1 MHFSLESANP
11 LIGHPVSEKFDSIV
25 IGAGQAGP
33 AIAARL
39 AASGEQVALIERDQM
54 GGTCV
59 NTGCMPTKTLVAS
72 AYAAWL
78 AREGERFGIM
88 TGPVT
93 VDVSRV
99 RARKDAVVLSARGN
113 VARWMANTPGIT
125 VIHGHAR
132 FTGSHTVA
140 VDDRQLQAARI
151 FVNVGARA
159 TVPPV
164 PGLDTVP
171 YLTNTDVMDLD
182 VVPDHLVILGGS
194 YISLEFAQIFRR
206 FGAKVTVLEAAPK
219 FLGREDADIA
229 EQIHGIL
236 TGEGIRIEV
245 GVTELSFAKAEQG
258 ITANFRTAAGEN
270 VALTGS
276 HLLVATGRRPN
287 TDDLGLEA
295 SGLSVDLRGAI
306 PVDEACRSKQPH
318 IWVLGEA
325 NGRGAFTHTAYNDY
339 EIVAGNLLDGEDRK
353 ISDRKSVYALFIDP
367 PLGRIGMSEAE
378 ARAAGHRV
386 LVGTRAMA
394 RVGRAVEG
402 GETRGMMKIIF
413 DAESRRLLGA
423 AIIGFHGDEAV
434 QFLLPALYQ
443 GLTDHEICAM
453 TGIHPTVTELL
464 PYAIADAKEV

>member
-1 MHFSLESANP
+1 M
-11 LIGHPVSEKFDSIV
+11 SETFDSIV

-33 AIAARL
+33 AMAARL
-39 AASGEQVALIERDQM
+39 AASGERVALIERDEM

-72 AYAAWL
+72 AHAAWL
-78 AREGERFGIM
+78 AREGERFGII

-93 VDVSRV
+93 VDAARV
-99 RARKDAVVLSARGN
+99 RARKDAVVQAARGN
-113 VARWMANTPGIT
+113 VTRWMENTAGIT

-132 FTGSHTVA
+132 FTAPHTVT
-140 VDDRQLQAARI
+140 VGERQLTAARI

-164 PGLDTVP
+164 PGIEIVP
-171 YLTNTDVMDLD
+171 YLTNADVMDLD

-194 YISLEFAQIFRR
+194 YIGLEFAQIFRR
-206 FGAKVTVLEAAPK
+206 FGADVTILEAAPK
-219 FLGREDADIA
+219 FLAREDADIA
-229 EQIHGIL
+229 AEIHGIL
-236 TGEGIRIEV
+236 TGEGIQIEV
-245 GVTELSFAKAEQG
+245 GITDLSFAKADHS
-258 ITANFRTAAGEN
+258 ITARFLTAAGVG
-270 VALTGS
+270 VALKGS

-287 TDDLGLEA
+287 TDDLGLDA
-295 SGLSVDLRGAI
+295 AGLVADPPGVI
-306 PVDEACRSKQPH
+306 PVDDTCRTAQPH

-325 NGRGAFTHTAYNDY
+325 NGRGAFTHTAYNDF

-353 ISDRKSVYALFIDP
+353 ISDRKPVYALFIDP

-386 LVGTRAMA
+386 LVGTRPMA
-394 RVGRAVEG
+394 RVGRAVEV
-402 GETRGMMKIIF
+402 GETRGMMKVVF
-413 DAESRRLLGA
+413 DAKTRQLLGA

-443 GLTDHEICAM
+443 GLTDRDIRAM

>member
-1 MHFSLESANP
+1 MQTATEQP
-11 LIGHPVSEKFDSIV
+11 TGETFDSIV

-33 AIAARL
+33 ALAARL
-39 AASGEQVALIERDQM
+39 AASGENVALIERDQM

-72 AYAAWL
+72 AHAAWL
-78 AREGERFGIM
+78 AREGERFGIL
-88 TGPVT
+88 TGPVK
-93 VDVSRV
+93 VDAARV
-99 RARKDAVVLSARGN
+99 RARKDAVVLAARDT
-113 VARWMANTPGIT
+113 VTRWMTDTPGIT
-125 VIHGHAR
+125 VVRGHAR
-132 FTGSHTVA
+132 FTGTHTVA
-140 VDDRQLQAARI
+140 VEDRRLQAARI
-151 FVNVGARA
+151 FVNVGAKA

-164 PGLDTVP
+164 PGIDTVP
-171 YLTNTDVMDLD
+171 YLTHVDVMDLE

-206 FGAKVTVLEAAPK
+206 FGAEVTVLESARK
-219 FLGREDADIA
+219 FLGREDDDIA
-229 EQIHGIL
+229 EHIHKIL
-236 TGEGIRIEV
+236 SGEGIRIEV
-245 GVTELSFAKAEQG
+245 GITDLSFAQAEHG
-258 ITANFRTAAGEN
+258 ITAGFRTAAGE
-270 VALTGS
+270 VVKLTGS

-295 SGLSVDLRGAI
+295 AGLSVDPRGAI
-306 PVDEACRSKQPH
+306 PVDETCRSAQPN

-339 EIVAGNLLDGEDRK
+339 EIVAGNLLDGGDRK
-353 ISDRKSVYALFIDP
+353 ISDRKPVYALFIDP

-394 RVGRAVEG
+394 RVSRAVES

-443 GLTDHEICAM
+443 GLTDREIGAM

-464 PYAIADAKEV
+464 PYVIADAKEV

>member
-1 MHFSLESANP
+1 MTET
-11 LIGHPVSEKFDSIV
+11 FDSIV

-33 AIAARL
+33 AMAARL
-39 AASGEQVALIERDQM
+39 AASGERVALIERDQM

-59 NTGCMPTKTLVAS
+59 NTGCTPTKTLVAL
-72 AYAAWL
+72 AYAARL
-78 AREGERFGIM
+78 AREGEKFGIT

-93 VDVSRV
+93 VDAVRV
-99 RARKDAVVLSARGN
+99 RARKDAVVQTARDN
-113 VARWMANTPGIT
+113 VTRWMESTAGIT
-125 VIHGHAR
+125 VIRGNAR
-132 FTGSHTVA
+132 FTGPRTVA
-140 VDDRQLQAARI
+140 VDDRHLDAARI
-151 FVNVGARA
+151 FVNVGAKA

-164 PGLDTVP
+164 PGIDTVP
-171 YLTNTDVMDLD
+171 YLTNADVMDLD
-182 VVPDHLVILGGS
+182 VVPKHLVILGGS

-206 FGAKVTVLEAAPK
+206 FGSEVTVLEAAPE
-219 FLGREDADIA
+219 FLGREDADISA
-229 EQIHGIL
+229 QIHGIL

-245 GVTELSFAKAEQG
+245 GITDLSFAKAEPD
-258 ITANFRTAAGEN
+258 ITARFRTAAGTD
-270 VALTGS
+270 VTLTGS

-287 TDDLGLEA
+287 TDELGLDA
-295 SGLSVDLRGAI
+295 AGLTADPRGAI
-306 PVDEACRSKQPH
+306 PVDETCRSAQPH

-325 NGRGAFTHTAYNDY
+325 NGRGAFTHTAYNDF
-339 EIVAGNLLDGEDRK
+339 EIVAGNLLDAEDRK
-353 ISDRKSVYALFIDP
+353 ISDRKPVYALFIDP

-394 RVGRAVEG
+394 RVGRAVEV

-413 DAESRRLLGA
+413 DAETRRLLGA

-443 GLTDHEICAM
+443 GLTDHDIRAM
-453 TGIHPTVTELL
+453 TAIHPTVTELL

>member
-1 MHFSLESANP
+1 MRES
-11 LIGHPVSEKFDSIV
+11 FDSIV

-33 AIAARL
+33 AMAARL
-39 AASGEQVALIERDQM
+39 AASGERVALIERGQM

-72 AYAAWL
+72 AHAAWL
-78 AREGERFGIM
+78 AREGERFGIV

-93 VDVSRV
+93 VDAARV
-99 RARKDAVVLSARGN
+99 RARKDAVVLTARGN
-113 VARWMANTPGIT
+113 VTRWMESTDGIT
-125 VIHGHAR
+125 VIRGHAR
-132 FTGSHTVA
+132 FTGPHTVA
-140 VDDRQLQAARI
+140 VDDRQLTAARI

-164 PGLDTVP
+164 PGIDIVP
-171 YLTNTDVMDLD
+171 HLTNADVMDLD
-182 VVPDHLVILGGS
+182 VVPDHLIILGGS

-229 EQIHGIL
+229 AQVQDIL

-245 GVTELSFAKAEQG
+245 GITDLSFAKPDHG
-258 ITANFRTAAGEN
+258 ITARFRTAAGDDVELN
-270 VALTGS
+270 GS

-287 TDDLGLEA
+287 TDDLGLDEA
-295 SGLSVDLRGAI
+295 GLTADPRGAI
-306 PVDEACRSKQPH
+306 PVDDTCRTIQPH

-325 NGRGAFTHTAYNDY
+325 NGRGAFTHTAYNDF
-339 EIVAGNLLDGEDRK
+339 EIVAGNLLDGEDRE
-353 ISDRKSVYALFIDP
+353 ITDRKPVYALFIDP
-367 PLGRIGMSEAE
+367 PLGRIGMTETE
-378 ARAAGHRV
+378 ARSAGHRV

-394 RVGRAVEG
+394 RVGRAVEM
-402 GETRGMMKIIF
+402 GETRGMMKVIF
-413 DAESRRLLGA
+413 DAESRLLLGA
-423 AIIGFHGDEAV
+423 AIIGLHGDEAV

-443 GLTDHEICAM
+443 GMTDREICAM

-464 PYAIADAKEV
+464 PFAIADAKEI